1 MSYIKVE
8 GHSGLVRDKETGAI
22 LNINKTEVEQARE
35 RKKLRK
41 QKEQELQDL
50 KNDVSEMKQLLA
62 QLVEKYNGSNER

>member
-8 GHSGLVRDKETGAI
+8 GHSGLVRDQETGAI